1 MAAIHRGTEPVRH
14 STACSKL
21 LLFLCPALLLTFDLG
36 RSCIKDSG
44 SRYVRAGSAVI
55 TYHLPEPV
63 AYPIPVSN
71 MYIQI
76 SSLNLLVATSL
87 FWVTD
92 GFATTARPPPSPSSA
107 SATPSPASVSRTAG
121 IPMITPAPQPIK
133 RCEGDAC
140 YGNTEGGEQPIAVT
154 TTVQTTVLVPCTTY
168 VTVTN
173 DITTTLTSW
182 STEIQTTTMTVS
194 DTVSIVV
201 MSPTPDIKSTVVTQS
216 TNIAW
221 SYTSY
226 WTEGPAG
233 GPVTSTIQ
241 GGQETV
247 KPSKPYESPA
257 QSVAPV
263 PVVSTDCQTCG
274 YQSPAP
280 TGWQSPTTAWTHT
293 SAGVYVSSEPAESV
307 NSAGWSGGPAQ
318 PFDPASRFTGG
329 AVRKVNLTPV
339 VVAAVV
345 CVAAY
350 VVMLL

>member
-1 MAAIHRGTEPVRH
+1 MYTPTFYSNLHFAILLIWASGAIATAA
-14 STACSKL
+14 K
-21 LLFLCPALLLTFDLG
+21 PA
-36 RSCIKDSG
+36 
-44 SRYVRAGSAVI
+44 
-55 TYHLPEPV
+55 
-63 AYPIPVSN
+63 PI
-71 MYIQI
+71 
-76 SSLNLLVATSL
+76 SL
-87 FWVTD
+87 
-92 GFATTARPPPSPSSA
+92 SA
-107 SATPSPASVSRTAG
+107 SATQVPAVASRTAS
-121 IPMITPAPQPIK
+121 IPMITPAPLPVK

-154 TTVQTTVLVPCTTY
+154 TTIQTTVLVPCTTY

-241 GGQETV
+241 GGQETAQ
-247 KPSKPYESPA
+247 PSKPYESPA

-263 PVVSTDCQTCG
+263 PIASTECQTCG

-280 TGWQSPTTAWTHT
+280 SGWQSPTTAWTHT
-293 SAGVYVSSEPAESV
+293 SAEAYISSEPAQPVS
-307 NSAGWSGGPAQ
+307 SAGWSGGPAQ

-329 AVRKVNLTPV
+329 ARKRTALTSV
-339 VVAAVV
+339 MVSLVAGLVL
-345 CVAAY
+345 Y
-350 VVMLL
+350 VVILL